1 MNDLT
6 VNGALV
12 PRDNTEVDRS
22 TFLGG
27 SDAAAILGISKWTTP
42 LQVFHEKTRSPLF
55 EKKDKAVFQRGKRWE
70 APALEMLSDLLE
82 EQDGEPPQITARN
95 QRYYDKEHPFLSCE
109 VDFEMIRLGE
119 PFNGEIKTV
128 HIFAAGEWGEKGD
141 EQVPAYYLAQ
151 SQWGMGITGSKR
163 QMLGALFG
171 SDSIL
176 PFVIERDDETISAM
190 RQVAVDFWN
199 DHVLADIPPPPTTL
213 NDMDMVLRGLRGRPV
228 ELPADVADKLQE
240 INAIRQSA
248 KAAAAREDELK
259 FELYDFIR
267 AAWQA
272 PGDDAPEENAIL
284 RLDGQVIATLGKQKQ
299 TRIDVEALRKNEP
312 AIAAKYSKENVFRSL
327 RFKKI

>member
-1 MNDLT
+1 MNTMVDQ
-6 VNGALV
+6 
-12 PRDNTEVDRS
+12 EVDRAN
-22 TFLGG
+22 FIGG

-42 LQVFHEKTRSPLF
+42 LKVFHEKTRSPLF
-55 EKKDKAVFQRGKRWE
+55 VKQEKSVFQRGKRWE
-70 APALEMLSDLLE
+70 APALEMLIDLLE
-82 EQDGEPPQITARN
+82 EQDGEPPRITARN

-109 VDFEMIRLGE
+109 VDFEMIRFGE

-128 HIFAAGEWGEKGD
+128 HIFSSNEWGEKGD
-141 EQVPAYYLAQ
+141 EQVPPYYLAQ

-171 SDSIL
+171 ADSIL
-176 PFVIERDDETISAM
+176 PFIIERDDETIAAM

-199 DHVLADIPPPPTTL
+199 DHVLKDIPPPPMTMA
-213 NDMDMVLRGLRGRPV
+213 DMALVLPGLRGRPV
-228 ELPADVADKLQE
+228 ELSREVAALLDE
-240 INAIRQSA
+240 INAIRQST
-248 KAAAAREDELK
+248 KAAAAREHELK
-259 FELYDFIR
+259 FYLYDFIR

-284 RLDGQVIATLGKQKQ
+284 RLNGQDIATLGKQTQ
-299 TRIDVEALRKNEP
+299 TRIDVDALRKNEP